1 MRFLLRL
8 VVLGLAAVGA
18 KALYDQF
25 APKAA
30 ELKGPAGD
38 VLGSAKSAARDVSQ
52 HAKDAAGEVA
62 EDARKKA
69 ADVKDQAAA
78 AADKAQAVVTS
89 DDAPTVATPA
99 ASARA

>member
-1 MRFLLRL
+1 MRFLFRL

-30 ELKGPAGD
+30 DLRGPAGD
-38 VLGSAKSAARDVSQ
+38 VLGSAKSAAVGVSQ
-52 HAKDAAGEVA
+52 HAKDAAAEVA
-62 EDARKKA
+62 DDARKRA

-78 AADKAQAVVTS
+78 AADKAQNVVTN
-89 DDAPTVATPA
+89 DDAPTLATPT
-99 ASARA
+99 ASTRA